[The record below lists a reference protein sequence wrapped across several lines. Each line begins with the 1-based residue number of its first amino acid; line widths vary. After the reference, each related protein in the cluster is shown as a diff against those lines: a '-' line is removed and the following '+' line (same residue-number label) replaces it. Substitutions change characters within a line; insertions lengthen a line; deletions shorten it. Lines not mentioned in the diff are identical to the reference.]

1 MRLAT
6 PLTLTGA
13 SVLIPGVG
21 PSHLVADRHLPQIWC
36 FARGNLRHLP
46 HVQITT
52 LAIRAYGWPAYVEGP
67 VVKSATMRGTGL
79 GAVSYESDRHAE
91 APECEIVH
99 YACSV
104 GHQSVIPFSIEA
116 EEIPLTWMCRC
127 GREAA
132 AVNEVPKMAFVTK
145 VEQRV
150 LRTHWD
156 MLLERR
162 TIADLQELL
171 TERLALL
178 RNQEAEQRLS
188 A

>member
-1 MRLAT
+1 
-6 PLTLTGA
+6 
-13 SVLIPGVG
+13 
-21 PSHLVADRHLPQIWC
+21 
-36 FARGNLRHLP
+36 
-46 HVQITT
+46 
-52 LAIRAYGWPAYVEGP
+52 
-67 VVKSATMRGTGL
+67 VKSATMRGTGL
-79 GAVSYESDRHAE
+79 GAISYESERHAE
-91 APECEIVH
+91 APECEVVR
-99 YACSV
+99 YACSA

-132 AVNEVPKMAFVTK
+132 AVNQVPKMAFVTK

-178 RNQEAEQRLS
+178 RNQEAKEQRLS